1 MRTLALMAMLAGTM
15 AVTMAPGQAA
25 AQTQL
30 ISNGSFENGL
40 TDWVVGGGKYCKA
53 GAVTNGNIYQGLGT
67 PSPAG
72 PTEGAHYAQ
81 LYPEGTI
88 QTCYLYQ
95 DVAIP
100 SGRTTLSFDAS
111 TGFSADAG
119 ATEFSGAFRVMTTT
133 NAVLETPFV
142 RYGSQT
148 SSPNLA
154 SYTADLTP
162 YVGQTVRL
170 AFEMRNS
177 LECCNVTFGDNVSV
191 LNSPPPAPVPT
202 LSEWAMILLG
212 VALAGGA
219 AIYLQRRGA
228 TA

>member
-15 AVTMAPGQAA
+15 AATMAPGQAA

-30 ISNGSFENGL
+30 ISNGSFENGVA
-40 TDWVVGGGKYCKA
+40 DWVQVGMLCTA
-53 GAVTNGNIYQGLGT
+53 GTVTNGNVYQANGT

-72 PTEGAHYAQ
+72 AAEGALYVQ
-81 LYPEGTI
+81 LYPRDTN

-100 SGRTTLSFDAS
+100 SGRTTLSFEAS
-111 TGFSADAG
+111 TGFNAG
-119 ATEFSGAFRVMTTT
+119 ASTTQHSGAFRVMTTA
-133 NAVLETPFV
+133 NVVLETPFV
-142 RYGSQT
+142 RDGSQT
-148 SSPNLA
+148 SSPNLT

-162 YVGQTVRL
+162 YAGQTVRL
-170 AFEMRNS
+170 AFEMRNGAQ
-177 LECCNVTFGDNVSV
+177 CCNVTFGDNVSV
-191 LNSPPPAPVPT
+191 LNSPPPAPVPA

-228 TA
+228 RA